1 MVKIGVTV
9 YLKVNYQKKKLNPKK
24 KWRERERESHV
35 QGLFESIIYKPVQSY
50 ILKVHVAQNQKS
62 KLVDCDLKSKRGC
75 GMTTRE
81 SHV

>member
-24 KWRERERESHV
+24 KWRERENHV

-50 ILKVHVAQNQKS
+50 ILKVHVAQN
-62 KLVDCDLKSKRGC
+62 
-75 GMTTRE
+75 
-81 SHV
+81 